1 MKAIVV
7 EKHGGPEVCKLKEI
21 PDPQVGP
28 TEVLIDVKASGVN
41 PNEYWA
47 REGKVRGFELPLIL
61 GSDAAGVVTEVGSA
75 VNHIKR
81 GDEVVVYCGVGCRY
95 CFRCIN
101 GEEHLCENTFRIWGF
116 DAGPMWGAHAE
127 RICMPAYNVV
137 PKPWNTSW
145 EEAASMQLTLVT
157 AWHMLVSNARVQ
169 PNDTVLIRGSSG
181 GVGFFATQIAK
192 MRGAKVIGVVSSD
205 EKARLSEKFGADETI
220 VRPHTTPE
228 TYKQVTKQFLGEMKD
243 RTNGKGVDV
252 VFDSVGGDTLMESIK
267 LMRAGG
273 KMVTCGA
280 TAGYKADLELAYI
293 FIQNKAIMG
302 STLGTKAELIQA
314 LRAVEAGHI
323 KTLVTETLPLERA
336 GEAQQLLQTRKA
348 TGKVVLTR

>member
-1 MKAIVV
+1 MKAVVV
-7 EKHGGPEVCKLKEI
+7 EKHGGPEVNQLKEI
-21 PDPQVGP
+21 PDPTPGP
-28 TEVLIDVKASGVN
+28 TDVVIDVKASGVN

-47 REGKVRGFELPLIL
+47 REGKVRGFDLPLIL
-61 GSDAAGVVTEVGSA
+61 GSDAAGVVSQVGSA
-75 VNHIKR
+75 VTHIQE
-81 GDEVVVYCGVGCRY
+81 GDEVAVYCGVGCRH

-127 RICMPAYNVV
+127 KVCMPAYNAV
-137 PKPWNTSW
+137 PKPTNTSF
-145 EEAASMQLTLVT
+145 EEAASMPLTLVT
-157 AWHMLVSNARVQ
+157 AWHMLVANARVQ

-192 MRGAKVIGVVSSD
+192 MRGAKVIGVVSSE
-205 EKARLSEKFGADETI
+205 EKAKLSEKFGADETI
-220 VRPHTTPE
+220 IRPHTTPE
-228 TYKQVTKQFLGEMKD
+228 THKQVTKDFLADMKD
-243 RTNGKGVDV
+243 RTRGRGVDV
-252 VFDSVGGDTLMESIK
+252 VFDSIGGETLMESIK

-273 KMVTCGA
+273 KLVTCGA
-280 TAGYKADLELAYI
+280 TAGYKTDLELAYI
-293 FIQNKAIMG
+293 FIQNKTIMG

-323 KTLVTETLPLERA
+323 KSLVTETLPLEKA
-336 GEAQQLLQTRKA
+336 GEAQQLLQERKA